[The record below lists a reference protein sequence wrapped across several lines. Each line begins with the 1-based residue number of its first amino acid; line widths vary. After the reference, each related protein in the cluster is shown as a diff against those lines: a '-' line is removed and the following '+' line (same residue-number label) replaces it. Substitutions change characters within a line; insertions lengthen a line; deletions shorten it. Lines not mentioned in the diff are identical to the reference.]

1 MPVEDRLRQG
11 LEANATSFSPH
22 GEWRLERVHLRRRRR
37 TRAVA
42 GSVAAATVV
51 LGAVLVQAVPSWSP
65 GSTAPA
71 AGDCSSVEGHTA
83 PEEDTMDKRTI
94 VAAAAVAA
102 LASACDPAGGAGRT
116 APPGDSSPSPSA
128 SSTSDALVPARGGFG
143 REVTVDQGVA
153 LGLPRRTV
161 ERLVGDDGVLPL
173 GLRFQQGIFT
183 LWVNDDDFEPTAHD
197 FGTYAVEP
205 GGRLVLTSTSDR
217 CPGCTTTL
225 SWQWDGADAVVVDS
239 VERETAGRMA
249 RYLWEGRWSYNRP
262 Q

>member
-1 MPVEDRLRQG
+1 MRVDDRLRHG
-11 LEANATSFSPH
+11 MEANAASFTPL
-22 GEWRLERVHLRRRRR
+22 GEARLQQVHRRRRRR
-37 TRAVA
+37 TASWGVSVAVA
-42 GSVAAATVV
+42 TVATAYA
-51 LGAVLVQAVPSWSP
+51 LVPLLPVADRT
-65 GSTAPA
+65 STGEA
-71 AGDCSSVEGHTA
+71 AGDCSSSTGRSA

-116 APPGDSSPSPSA
+116 PPPVDSSPSA

-143 REVTVDQGVA
+143 REVTVDEGVA

-161 ERLVGDDGVLPL
+161 ERLVGEDGVLPL

-197 FGTYAVEP
+197 FGSYAVEP
-205 GGRLVLTSTSDR
+205 GGRLVLTSRSGT

-225 SWQWDGADAVVVDS
+225 SWRWDGADAVVVDS